1 MSDWSADESDGGW
14 SDDRPETERGT
25 HETDVEWAADESG
38 METEQQRLPG
48 PQVLPTFRWAVS
60 VLRESPFLVTVA
72 LIASSVELFVL
83 QSPVELFAVG
93 GDLLRWGVLFLDLAL
108 VAALAAVVAEDAFED
123 RHRTVVAQ
131 LGAFL
136 ESLPA
141 VLLTAILFGF
151 PILFAISFLISAGYL
166 PYKLVIAVLGGY
178 LMAELLVVVSAV
190 VLDRSMRQGRTA
202 FAESRLAALGLLLV
216 LTLGHAPI
224 VLLSP
229 TLAEPVLAMVLAV
242 WAGVVTAV
250 VSLAYTRIYVIHAP
264 KKQRQSGS
272 QGGGI
277 PREME
282 GRHGMWQQQSDGA

>member
-1 MSDWSADESDGGW
+1 MSDWSPDGSDGGW
-14 SDDRPETERGT
+14 SEDRPETEWGT
-25 HETDVEWAADESG
+25 HETDVEWAADES
-38 METEQQRLPG
+38 ETKTEQQQLPG
-48 PQVLPTFRWAVS
+48 PRVLPTFRWAVS
-60 VLRESPFLVTVA
+60 VLRESPFLLVVA
-72 LIASSVELFVL
+72 LVASSVTLVAL

-93 GDLLRWGVLFLDLAL
+93 GDLLRWGVLFLDIAL
-108 VAALAAVVAEDAFED
+108 VAALAAVVAEDTFED

-141 VLLTAILFGF
+141 VLLTAILFAF
-151 PILFAISFLISAGYL
+151 PILFGVSFLLSDGYL

-202 FAESRLAALGLLLV
+202 FAESRLAALGLFLV

-250 VSLAYTRIYVIHAP
+250 VSLAYTRIYVIHGP

-282 GRHGMWQQQSDGA
+282 GHHGMWQQQSDGA